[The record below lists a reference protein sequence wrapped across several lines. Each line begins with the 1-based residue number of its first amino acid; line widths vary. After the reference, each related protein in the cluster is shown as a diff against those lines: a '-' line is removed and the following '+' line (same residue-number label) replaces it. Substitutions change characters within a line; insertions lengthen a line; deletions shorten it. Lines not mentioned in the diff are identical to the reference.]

1 MARHAFAAL
10 GSVAVV
16 NVSMQAPR
24 SHGGAF
30 VHDESAGISQ
40 SAVRACPSGG
50 SANGCRSTTWLL
62 GALDVE
68 TRPSLRTPV
77 QPASTAFC
85 ETHIP
90 EGLNIR
96 MQFFI
101 ASASTRFCETL
112 KRGRDYSQSLA
123 TVIFIT
129 SVENTYSHCQ
139 PPFWKPG
146 GRRSPLLQASRWHY
160 AVADECDPLVF
171 LDEGMDEPFVIIV
184 TTATTALPEA
194 PFFTMPNVLIL
205 FPQN

>member
-1 MARHAFAAL
+1 
-10 GSVAVV
+10 
-16 NVSMQAPR
+16 
-24 SHGGAF
+24 
-30 VHDESAGISQ
+30 
-40 SAVRACPSGG
+40 
-50 SANGCRSTTWLL
+50 
-62 GALDVE
+62 
-68 TRPSLRTPV
+68 
-77 QPASTAFC
+77 
-85 ETHIP
+85 
-90 EGLNIR
+90 

>member
-1 MARHAFAAL
+1 
-10 GSVAVV
+10 
-16 NVSMQAPR
+16 
-24 SHGGAF
+24 
-30 VHDESAGISQ
+30 
-40 SAVRACPSGG
+40 
-50 SANGCRSTTWLL
+50 
-62 GALDVE
+62 
-68 TRPSLRTPV
+68 
-77 QPASTAFC
+77 
-85 ETHIP
+85 
-90 EGLNIR
+90 

-123 TVIFIT
+123 TVIFIK